1 MLCSVLSSPDS
12 SASILALPGEK
23 RELGEEERS
32 LFTWQVLF
40 RPPTSGR
47 HPGASCL
54 AAVGRRTPGS
64 LRGTVPQCGR
74 CALNH
79 LFWSLRYPRSIS
91 PCDPPYSPFGLGS
104 CKTIPTDVF
113 AAPCL
118 ILLVTILP
126 WLFLQEEATYT
137 CIFIDS
143 EREKDLQNYL
153 RP

>member
-40 RPPTSGR
+40 RPPTSGG

-54 AAVGRRTPGS
+54 AAVARRTPGS

-79 LFWSLRYPRSIS
+79 LFWSLHTHTRSHPATHPTARLVWVAARQFRQTS
-91 PCDPPYSPFGLGS
+91 LQLHVSSSWSPFCPGCS
-104 CKTIPTDVF
+104 CRKKLHIPAF
-113 AAPCL
+113 
-118 ILLVTILP
+118 
-126 WLFLQEEATYT
+126 
-137 CIFIDS
+137 S
-143 EREKDLQNYL
+143 
-153 RP
+153 